1 MCEWETFEG
10 REKFLDKVHRK
21 GHVVGKKMVYE
32 RKKKKY
38 VRNI

>member
-1 MCEWETFEG
+1 MFEG

-32 RKKKKY
+32 RKK
-38 VRNI
+38 RNM